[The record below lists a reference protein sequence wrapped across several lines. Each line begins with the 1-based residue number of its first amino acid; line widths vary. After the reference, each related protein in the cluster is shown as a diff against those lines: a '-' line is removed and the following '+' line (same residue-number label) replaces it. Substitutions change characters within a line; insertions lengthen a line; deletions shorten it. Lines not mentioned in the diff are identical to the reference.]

1 MTPGRFAS
9 GVLGATLALWGHSTL
24 AMNTKT
30 DTKTDTKIDI
40 KALWDFD
47 DPARSE
53 AVFRERLVSAQGD
66 DALSLQTQV
75 ARSYGLRGRFD
86 EAHAL
91 LDRIEP
97 QLAGAGAEPRVR
109 HLLERGRTWRSAK
122 QRERALPLFLQAVE
136 LALAA
141 QLDELAVDAMHM
153 AALVEPDAAAQM
165 HWNERALALALA
177 STDPNARSWDASLA
191 HNIGMTQHGAGR
203 YDEALA
209 SFRTALAAR
218 ERLGQAERARIAR
231 WMIAWTLRFLSRH
244 DEALAMQQALE
255 AEFAALGRPDGFVFE
270 EIAENLRALGR
281 VDESRPWFARAADT
295 LATLGPLERPD
306 DAHLARLRALAL

>member
-1 MTPGRFAS
+1 M
-9 GVLGATLALWGHSTL
+9 
-24 AMNTKT
+24 AMDNNT
-30 DTKTDTKIDI
+30 DTKTDI
-40 KALWDFD
+40 KSLWDFD

-53 AVFRERLVSAQGD
+53 AVFRERLATARGD

-75 ARSYGLRGRFD
+75 ARSHGLRGRFD

-122 QRERALPLFLQAVE
+122 QRDRARPLFLQAVE

-141 QLDELAVDAMHM
+141 KLDELAVDAMHM
-153 AALVEPDAAAQM
+153 AALVEPDEAAQM
-165 HWNERALALALA
+165 RWNERALALALA
-177 STDPNARSWDASLA
+177 SDDPNARSWDASLA
-191 HNIGMTQHGAGR
+191 HNIGMTQHSAGR

-218 ERLGQAERARIAR
+218 ERLGQADRARVGR
-231 WMIAWTLRFLSRH
+231 WMIAWTLRFLKRH
-244 DEALAMQQALE
+244 DEALAMQQALA

-270 EIAENLRALGR
+270 EMGENLRALGR
-281 VDESRPWFARAADT
+281 PDEAKLWFGRAAET

-306 DAHLARLRALAL
+306 DEHLARLRALAR